1 LLFVSLGIIAAATLL
16 VGAITYFYRRH
27 VAPPGGVFSGI
38 ESADGIFGVVG
49 TGFAVL
55 LGFVIFASFG
65 SYQAARDYAGEEA
78 VAMRQLASTAGF
90 FHVADRDQLRAEI
103 VCYGRAVSEQEW
115 PLMADAE
122 ESEDVEHWLREVDLT
137 SQEMPNE
144 TNRDGAA
151 LEHWLAMGEE
161 RQDARRGRLTEGR
174 PFIPDL
180 VWAVLIILTLAV
192 LGFQLM
198 FVDPRA
204 PVVGQLAAMMATTAT
219 LVSAVVLVWVLDR
232 PFNDRGAQ
240 IAPFRIEMAIA
251 AVLAQLEADTP
262 DPQLPCDEAGRPL

>member
-1 LLFVSLGIIAAATLL
+1 MLFVSLGVIVGSTLL
-16 VGAITYFYRRH
+16 VGVVAYFYRRRL
-27 VAPPGGVFSGI
+27 APPGGVFSGI

-90 FHVADRDQLRAEI
+90 FHAADRDELRRSI

-115 PLMADAE
+115 ALMADE
-122 ESEDVEHWLREVDLT
+122 RESADVEYWIRDVDLT
-137 SQEMPNE
+137 AQQMPNE

-174 PFIPDL
+174 PFIPGL
-180 VWAVLIILTLAV
+180 VWAVLWILTLSV

-232 PFNDRGAQ
+232 PFNDRGVQ
-240 IAPFRIEMAIA
+240 IAPFRVEAA
-251 AVLAQLEADTP
+251 SDAVLTQLEADTADP
-262 DPQLPCDEAGRPL
+262 DLPCDEAGHPL